1 MSSTRSGLQRTINEI
16 ASQVPLL
23 DKQDLT
29 PLTQII
35 AGMEKISVAEG
46 APPALRSMATRGA
59 ALAEHIIMEE
69 TAFEPGCD
77 KLRQCIEKMSRSI
90 DEIAGGDENET
101 PESEVEEPHESPGE
115 TQAEAGGSD
124 DDMDELL
131 KKFASQQNPVL
142 EDLEAYVL
150 ELEKG
155 NPNARDA
162 VKRLLHTWKGEFG
175 VLDLGDYSGLIHDVE
190 QELAEERCGTEELF
204 RLKDFLQERLG
215 GFAEGRVR
223 PVSEQDRASLLG
235 TGEQQGTGAAQP
247 PATAE
252 PASGVESDE
261 HASEEVPTSGER
273 AFEGDPSLMGDFVTE
288 SRDHIQAAE
297 PLLLDLETD
306 PTNADSLNSIF
317 RSFHTIKGVAGFLGL
332 KEVGSLAHSMENVM
346 DLARKGNLLLQA
358 AHVDLMLE
366 SVDCL
371 KEFITAV
378 ESAGSGGTYGIP
390 DSYASVMQRL
400 ASPGEISGDEPGG
413 GAPAGKVGEILVASG
428 SATREQ
434 VEHGL
439 KRQQAG
445 DKRRLG
451 EILIEKGEVKA
462 RSVGTALASQQ
473 SEKRTSSV
481 QETVRVPVERLDAL
495 VDAIGEAVIAQSMI
509 AGDRTVQETANQE
522 LQKKL
527 ARADTIMHNVQEL
540 SMSLRMVSVK
550 STFQKMARLVR
561 DLAKKSGKDVEF
573 VTDGEETELDKSV
586 VEHIGDPLLH
596 MIRNAVDHGIEDS
609 TDDRVKSGKPARARV
624 CLRAFHKAGS
634 IYIEIED
641 DGRGLDKDA
650 IRAKAVKQ
658 GLCREEDRFSDQEI
672 FQFIFNPGFSTAKK
686 VTDVSGR
693 GVGMD
698 VVKKNIQRLRGSVE
712 IKSEPGKGSTFSI
725 RLPLTL
731 AIIDGMIVR
740 LHSQK
745 YIVPTLSVLES
756 MMAVD
761 KRIETI
767 AGRGEVVDV
776 RGQLIRLIRLAE
788 IFGLNGKNGSNGH
801 EGVVMIVE
809 DMLGKTVALLV
820 DEILGRQQVVIK
832 NLGKAVGDIPGVS
845 GGAIMGDGTVNLI
858 LDVGGLVKVA
868 GG

>member
-1 MSSTRSGLQRTINEI
+1 MSSSTSGLQQIINEI

-35 AGMEKISVAEG
+35 AGMEKISATDG
-46 APPALRSMATRGA
+46 APPALRSMAKRGA

-69 TAFEPGCD
+69 TEFEPGCD

-90 DEIAGGDENET
+90 DEVAGADENET
-101 PESEVEEPHESPGE
+101 PETEVEEPPETPGE
-115 TQAEAGGSD
+115 TQAEAVSSD
-124 DDMDELL
+124 DDMEELL

-190 QELAEERCGTEELF
+190 QELAEDRCGTEQLF

-223 PVSEQDRASLLG
+223 PVSEQDRASLLD
-235 TGEQQGTGAAQP
+235 TGVQQSTGDAQP

-252 PASGVESDE
+252 AAAGVQSEE
-261 HASEEVPTSGER
+261 HEEVPTAGER

-332 KEVGSLAHSMENVM
+332 KEVSSLSHSMENVM
-346 DLARKGNLLLQA
+346 DLARKGNLLLQP

-378 ESAGSGGTYGIP
+378 ESAGSGGTYRIP
-390 DSYASVMQRL
+390 DSYSSVMQRL
-400 ASPGEISGDEPGG
+400 ASPGEIAGDEPGG
-413 GAPAGKVGEILVASG
+413 VAPGGKVGEILVASG

-445 DKRRLG
+445 DTRRLG
-451 EILIEKGEVKA
+451 EILIEKGEVRA
-462 RSVGTALASQQ
+462 RSVGSALASQQ
-473 SEKRTSSV
+473 STKRTSSV

-509 AGDRTVQETANQE
+509 AGDGTVQETANQE

-596 MIRNAVDHGIEDS
+596 MIRNAVDHGIEDAA
-609 TDDRVKSGKPARARV
+609 DDRVKAGKPARARV
-624 CLRAFHKAGS
+624 CLSAFHKAGS

-740 LHSQK
+740 LHSQR

-761 KRIETI
+761 KRIDTI

-776 RGQLIRLIRLAE
+776 RGQLIRLIRLAD

-832 NLGKAVGDIPGVS
+832 NLGKGVGDVPGVS
-845 GGAIMGDGTVNLI
+845 GGAIMGDGSVNLI
-858 LDVGGLVKVA
+858 LDVGGIVRVA
-868 GG
+868 GE